1 MHLPA
6 IVIFTLSCQQIL
18 WLYMSKQSNV
28 ACHINISSSPRYYN
42 ECFFSP
48 SSHTCIRSNFLSV
61 PFFVYLSCLLYTWR
75 SSVSLPCRLS
85 ALSQSYL
92 HSPLWQDSPS
102 AIRKLDLS
110 LLQDPSKTIQKGL
123 SHNSAQDTYL
133 QHSHSLIS
141 IEYLPACSCT
151 HR

>member
-61 PFFVYLSCLLYTWR
+61 PFFCLSIMLTVHLE
-75 SSVSLPCRLS
+75 VISL
-85 ALSQSYL
+85 
-92 HSPLWQDSPS
+92 SPLQTVCIKS
-102 AIRKLDLS
+102 ILS
-110 LLQDPSKTIQKGL
+110 SL
-123 SHNSAQDTYL
+123 S
-133 QHSHSLIS
+133 SLAGFS
-141 IEYLPACSCT
+141 QRYPQT
-151 HR
+151 